1 MEERKMMKKILL
13 TGVAATAML
22 LLGACGGGGSSSS
35 NKDQTTI
42 KYYSFSATPDYEDQL
57 NEMVASFEKE
67 NKDIKVD
74 VELVPFNDYFTKLQT
89 LMAGDQAPDVF
100 ELNYEN
106 FVSYAEK
113 GALLDLGKYIEQ
125 DKDFDSSELNK
136 EAFDAY
142 QYDGKQYGMVES
154 FSNVVTFYNK
164 NLFDEADVDYP
175 TKDWT
180 WSDEVAAAKKLND
193 VDNNIYGTYSPVT
206 MNEFY
211 KVAAQ
216 NGGKLKDDNGN
227 WTINNP
233 KNVEALEYMVNNV
246 IKEKISPSPEE
257 MSGQNSEDLFLNG
270 QLAMVH
276 TGIWMFGQ
284 FKDADFD
291 WDIQVEAGN
300 SQKATHFFANGLAV
314 SKDTKHAEAAY
325 KFTRFMS
332 ASKDVAGIRVDSG
345 WELPAI
351 TDEEVLAP
359 YLEQTPP
366 ENRKAVFDSLD
377 YLILPPVDAEWSK
390 VSDSADKEFQKVLLE
405 DESAKEALDN
415 LQTEFGK

>member
-1 MEERKMMKKILL
+1 MKKKGLL
-13 TGVAATAML
+13 MSVAAMTL
-22 LLGACGGGGSSSS
+22 LLGACGGGGDSASDS
-35 NKDQTTI
+35 DQTEI

-57 NEMVASFEKE
+57 NEMVEKFEAE

-74 VELVPFNDYFTKLQT
+74 VELVPYNDYFTKLQT

-113 GALLDLGKYIEQ
+113 GALLDLDKYIEA
-125 DKDFDSSELNK
+125 DEDFDPSTMNK
-136 EAFDAY
+136 EAFEAY

-164 NLFDEADVDYP
+164 DLFDAAKVEYP
-175 TKDWT
+175 TKEWT
-180 WSDEVAAAKKLND
+180 WSDEVAAAKKLTNAD
-193 VDNNIYGTYSPVT
+193 DNIYGTYSPVT

-216 NGGKLKDDNGN
+216 NGGQLKDSEGN
-227 WTINNP
+227 WTINDP

-246 IKEKISPSPEE
+246 TKEKISPSPEE

-284 FKDADFD
+284 FQDADFD

-300 SQKATHFFANGLAV
+300 TEKATHFFANGLAV

-325 KFTRFMS
+325 KFTQFMS
-332 ASKDVAGIRVDSG
+332 SSEDAAEIRVDSG

-351 TDEEVLAP
+351 TDENILAP

-366 ENRKAVFDSLD
+366 ENRKAVFESLD
-377 YLILPPVDAEWSK
+377 YLILPPVDADWSK
-390 VSDSADKEFQKVLLE
+390 VSDSADKEFQKVLLG
-405 DESAKEALDN
+405 DETAQTALDN
-415 LQTEFGK
+415 LQAEFGK